1 MVEKHILIIQCGSVV
16 AVLVVISKWIFDF
29 LFVITY
35 PKNSCDSRA
44 PPDSPRHHDRAT
56 PAPRISPLSPPRKN
70 GRRCPT
76 RRVGGVERRPPGDG
90 SLAPRGGGES
100 LIIRAKRVSNCYI
113 QEKKICPYVCVDV
126 RLILVLVWKT
136 LILVL
141 V

>member
-76 RRVGGVERRPPGDG
+76 RRVGGVERPPPGDRSFPPRELGG
-90 SLAPRGGGES
+90 STPTEGFTASSEALPTRG
-100 LIIRAKRVSNCYI
+100 R
-113 QEKKICPYVCVDV
+113 PYTNFQATFTN
-126 RLILVLVWKT
+126 LYT
-136 LILVL
+136 LNSIY
-141 V
+141 